1 MHPVWCAGNTVLS
14 GWLIVCWLACWL
26 WLGLWVLLLKSGGL
40 KILALLTEL
49 WSPLAGLS
57 NCHFVSLTKAFRCC
71 SLKIQ
76 IQHYTVDYLAQGSMK
91 NGANSEMPCE
101 LQDTWTSTLWTQI
114 AEISSSC
121 FHTWLR
127 VGLTSIKQLAVLHWA
142 VTVLSLSE
150 HCVALRFADWV
161 YSLSTLGISNPG
173 LSVNCCSRA
182 GWTFQLY
189 RCRQHDIIY
198 DLSLGKITGRI

>member
-1 MHPVWCAGNTVLS
+1 MHPVWCTGNTVPQWLTDRFVGWPAGCGLDFGYDCANSRLKLVALRLS
-14 GWLIVCWLACWL
+14 CDL
-26 WLGLWVLLLKSGGL
+26 
-40 KILALLTEL
+40 
-49 WSPLAGLS
+49 PLQGCL
-57 NCHFVSLTKAFRCC
+57 NCRIVSLLNKAFRCC

-91 NGANSEMPCE
+91 NGANSEMPCK

-127 VGLTSIKQLAVLHWA
+127 VGLTSIKQLADLHWA
-142 VTVLSLSE
+142 VTVLLLITVWLQDLLTECTVSQLLGFPILG
-150 HCVALRFADWV
+150 CVCLLQLCRLNLPV
-161 YSLSTLGISNPG
+161 VEVSTTTI
-173 LSVNCCSRA
+173 
-182 GWTFQLY
+182 
-189 RCRQHDIIY
+189 IIY

>member
-1 MHPVWCAGNTVLS
+1 MHPVWCAGNTVPQWLTDRFVGWPAGCGSDFGYDCANSRLKLVALRLS
-14 GWLIVCWLACWL
+14 CDL
-26 WLGLWVLLLKSGGL
+26 
-40 KILALLTEL
+40 
-49 WSPLAGLS
+49 PLQGCL
-57 NCHFVSLTKAFRCC
+57 NCRIVSLLNKAFRCC

-91 NGANSEMPCE
+91 NGANSEMPCK

-127 VGLTSIKQLAVLHWA
+127 VGLTSIKQLADLHWA
-142 VTVLSLSE
+142 VTVLWY
-150 HCVALRFADWV
+150 CVAPRFADWV

-173 LSVNCCSRA
+173 LCMSVAVVQVEPSS
-182 GWTFQLY
+182 
-189 RCRQHDIIY
+189 CRGIDDNDHIIY